1 MLKITTMA
9 KDKMTIVTHLTKF
22 GSQKA
27 GPRRC
32 IPIGKRE
39 VELVMKKFEGKQIKV
54 TIETI

>member
-1 MLKITTMA
+1 MA